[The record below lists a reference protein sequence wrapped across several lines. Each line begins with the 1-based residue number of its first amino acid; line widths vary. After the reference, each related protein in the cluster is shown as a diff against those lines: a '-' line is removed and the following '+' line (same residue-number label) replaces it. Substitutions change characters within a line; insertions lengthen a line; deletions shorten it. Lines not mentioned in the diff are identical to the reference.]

1 MKKLLLVL
9 TAVAVSLAFVGVA
22 VAKEVIGC
30 PVPCETKLVPAAMGG
45 KLPKA
50 KAPKIDIPK
59 FGKIAGPKTVV
70 DNCGNCI
77 TIPGQC
83 YATYP
88 VIVDLPPKTVKVPV
102 YKDLCKGAS
111 KGQCMPCGFCVPV
124 KWDCKWKTTVICGE
138 TTITVPG
145 GKDKTE
151 KPFPVVCKPVPC
163 PPPDCF

>member
-45 KLPKA
+45 KLPAVKA
-50 KAPKIDIPK
+50 KVAIPK

-70 DNCGNCI
+70 DKCGNCI
-77 TIPGQC
+77 TIPGDS

-88 VIVDLPPKTVKVPV
+88 YTVPTTKLVPRDV
-102 YKDLCKGAS
+102 YKDLCKGQS

-124 KWDCKWKTTVICGE
+124 KWDCKWKTSVICGKVMVEVPDLPE
-138 TTITVPG
+138 T
-145 GKDKTE
+145 KE